1 MHYHSPFFAL
11 ACTAP
16 LRRRGAMRAVGEVAG
31 WWKREG
37 EEEREHHLLLSTD
50 NNDSKLSRL
59 TVK

>member
-1 MHYHSPFFAL
+1 MFCAL
-11 ACTAP
+11 KEE
-16 LRRRGAMRAVGEVAG
+16 GAMRRVGEVAG